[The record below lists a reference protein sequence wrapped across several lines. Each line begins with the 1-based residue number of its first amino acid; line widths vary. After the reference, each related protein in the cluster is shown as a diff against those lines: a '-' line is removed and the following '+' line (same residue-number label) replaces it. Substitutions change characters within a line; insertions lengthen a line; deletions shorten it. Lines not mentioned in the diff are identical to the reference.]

1 METLQ
6 SIKRMMQTNKMAFD
20 YNYTMMMGAY
30 EHNKMLMYSILNSN
44 MDVPEE
50 AKDAIEKWL
59 QTYRTGCEDLKRATD
74 EGFNLV
80 EKSLS
85 EVKE

>member
-6 SIKRMMQTNKMAFD
+6 NLKRMMQTNKMAFD

-30 EHNKMLMYSILNSN
+30 EHNKMLMYSILNAN
-44 MDVPEE
+44 MDVPQE

-59 QTYRTGCEDLKRATD
+59 QAYKGGCEELKKATD
-74 EGFNLV
+74 EGYKLV
-80 EKSLS
+80 EQSLS
-85 EVKE
+85 QTK